1 MKLFADVQRIENG
14 EPIKCILDGKEEELV
29 IKLLYPA
36 DMASHWALFR
46 EGGLGSHKRAK
57 SCHRCNC
64 TYGELGHVFDIYD
77 VKKGDTLASIAKA
90 HGIFVKE
97 LRLINAGDKESEAA
111 LKPKHPISQ
120 RKFTPHLPDIESKP
134 KDEPLLVPRNRRR
147 IQLRVHKLW
156 PMDIEC
162 PNSFLKI
169 PHLKAPPCMVHAGVR
184 ITEWLLKPIH
194 EKAISEGLVDTL
206 NAAWQRAG
214 CWYKTK
220 KCPLTG
226 AYYAPSLNG
235 RQVKRLCSTATQW
248 LSAIDPGVIELWE
261 QWWNIL
267 EIARNLEPSDK
278 DRQNFGPSCRT
289 FFRTAMCVNTD
300 EGLAYYLHT
309 LAAHGGEYMLLCV
322 LGKCMNEALEAHH
335 LTSWRLVGLTFKGG
349 RPGNPFT
356 VIKGEDGKFD
366 NTSELQHEHT
376 TQLVTET
383 VLQAQNRLLFP
394 KVAYDLDAAV
404 WEGKGYM
411 QPEVPTDWV
420 QFFKGHAPSA
430 DLVPARQSLRRLQK
444 SLEREKDVLHT
455 CRRPGTAPWRMEKQ
469 KRVIQL
475 RAASVRKQQ
484 AIVASLERA
493 CREKR
498 NV

>member
-29 IKLLYPA
+29 IKLVYPA
-36 DMASHWALFR
+36 DMASHWALFH

-57 SCHRCNC
+57 PCHHCNC

-90 HGIFVKE
+90 HGTFVKE
-97 LRLINAGDKESEAA
+97 LRLN
-111 LKPKHPISQ
+111 
-120 RKFTPHLPDIESKP
+120 
-134 KDEPLLVPRNRRR
+134 
-147 IQLRVHKLW
+147 
-156 PMDIEC
+156 
-162 PNSFLKI
+162 
-169 PHLKAPPCMVHAGVR
+169 KA
-184 ITEWLLKPIH
+184 
-194 EKAISEGLVDTL
+194 
-206 NAAWQRAG
+206 
-214 CWYKTK
+214 
-220 KCPLTG
+220 
-226 AYYAPSLNG
+226 
-235 RQVKRLCSTATQW
+235 
-248 LSAIDPGVIELWE
+248 
-261 QWWNIL
+261 
-267 EIARNLEPSDK
+267 
-278 DRQNFGPSCRT
+278 
-289 FFRTAMCVNTD
+289 D

-309 LAAHGGEYMLLCV
+309 LAAHGGEYMLFCV
-322 LGKCMNEALEAHH
+322 LGKYMNEALEAHH
-335 LTSWRLVGLTFKGG
+335 LISWRLVGLTFKGG

-356 VIKGEDGKFD
+356 VKGEDGKFD
-366 NTSELQHEHT
+366 KTSELQHEHT

-394 KVAYDLDAAV
+394 KVAYDLDTAV

-420 QFFKGHAPSA
+420 QFFKSHAPSA
-430 DLVPARQSLRRLQK
+430 DLVPARQTLRRLQK

-455 CRRPGTAPWRMEKQ
+455 CRRPGTAPWRMETQ
-469 KRVIQL
+469 KRFIQL